1 MRIGFVGLG
10 NMGGPMA
17 LNLMK
22 AGHSLTVNDIRRE
35 MAQPHLNG
43 GAKWAD
49 TPEATARVSE
59 LVFTSLPGPK
69 EIEAVALGPNGL
81 IHGVAR
87 GGIYADLSTSS
98 PTLIRRLHG
107 IFKEKEVEVLDAPVS
122 GGVLGARQ
130 ATLAVMVGGNEA
142 VYHRIKPA
150 LDAVGD
156 KVAYIGE
163 IGAGTVAKLVHNLI
177 AICTCQVLAEAF
189 TMGVKAGVS
198 PQALLTAVQNGAFGQ
213 GMLLTGT
220 LPKMVFRGNFDR
232 VTFALKLSRKD
243 LGLATELARENN
255 VPMAIANMAEQN
267 LVEAIVRGWGEKDM
281 SAAFMVQEERAGVK
295 LRTA

>member
-22 AGHSLTVNDIRRE
+22 AGHALTVNDIRRE

-49 TPEATARVSE
+49 TPEATARASE

-98 PTLIRRLHG
+98 PALIRRLHG
-107 IFKEKEVEVLDAPVS
+107 IFKEKGVEVLDAPVS

-142 VYHRIKPA
+142 VYRQIKPA
-150 LDAVGD
+150 LEAVGD

-163 IGAGTVAKLVHNLI
+163 IGAGTVAKLVHNMI

-189 TMGVKAGVS
+189 TLGVKAGVN
-198 PQALLTAVQNGAFGQ
+198 PQALLTAVQNGAVGQ

-243 LGLATELARENN
+243 LALATELARENN
-255 VPMAIANMAEQN
+255 VPMAIANMAEQS